1 VRRPSITPK
10 LYRRFTLGAL
20 LSLAAIVVSGAAV
33 RLTGSGLGCPDWPN
47 CDDGRLVAPFE
58 KQAMI
63 EFTNRTITG
72 LVSAAVIL
80 AVLGSLWRVPRRADL
95 VWLSWG
101 LVVGV
106 AAQIVLGGITVLV
119 DLSPPIVMAHFLLS
133 MVLIADAVV
142 LHLRAAEPDRP
153 RRLVVD
159 RDVTVASWVL
169 LGAAAIVLFTGTL
182 VTAAGPHGGDEDV
195 RRLDLFIPDVARV
208 HGGSVILFLILT
220 LGTLW
225 LMHRAGAP
233 ARVQR
238 VGQWLVLAICVQ
250 GAIGYTQYF
259 TGVPVLLV
267 GIHVAGAVCVWIA
280 TVALAASMKTSAR
293 DGVEKLEGGVDEAE
307 VLGGGEVVGTGQGH
321 ESRVG

>member
-1 VRRPSITPK
+1 
-10 LYRRFTLGAL
+10 
-20 LSLAAIVVSGAAV
+20 
-33 RLTGSGLGCPDWPN
+33 LGCPDWPN
-47 CDDGRLVAPFE
+47 CDNGRLVAPFE

-72 LVSAAVIL
+72 LVSVAVIL
-80 AVLGSLWRVPRRADL
+80 AVLGSIWRIPRRTDL

-101 LVVGV
+101 LVAGV
-106 AAQIVLGGITVLV
+106 VAQIVLGGITVLV

-142 LHLRAAEPDRP
+142 LHLRAVEPDGP
-153 RRLVVD
+153 RRTVVD
-159 RDVTVASWVL
+159 REVSIASWVL
-169 LGAAAIVLFTGTL
+169 LGAAAIVLFTGTI
-182 VTAAGPHGGDEDV
+182 VTAAGPHGGDEEV
-195 RRLDLFIPDVARV
+195 RRLDLFIPDVARL
-208 HGGSVILFLILT
+208 HGASVILFLVLT

-225 LMHRAGAP
+225 LMHRTHAP
-233 ARVQR
+233 LRVQR
-238 VGQWLVLAICVQ
+238 VGQWLVVAICVQ

-267 GIHVAGAVCVWIA
+267 GVHVAGAVCVWIA
-280 TVALAASMKTSAR
+280 TVALAVSVKSSAG
-293 DGVEKLEGGVDEAE
+293 DGVEELEGRVDEAE

>member
-1 VRRPSITPK
+1 MRHPSITPK

-47 CDDGRLVAPFE
+47 CDNGRLVAPFE

-72 LVSAAVIL
+72 LVSVAVIL
-80 AVLGSLWRVPRRADL
+80 AVLGSIWRVPRRRDL

-101 LVVGV
+101 LVAGV
-106 AAQIVLGGITVLV
+106 VAQIVLGGITVLV
-119 DLSPPIVMAHFLLS
+119 HLSPPIVMAHFLLS

-142 LHLRAAEPDRP
+142 LHLRAGEPDGP
-153 RRLVVD
+153 RRPVVD
-159 RDVTVASWVL
+159 RDVGFASWVL
-169 LGAAAIVLFTGTL
+169 LAAAAIVLFTGTI

-208 HGGSVILFLILT
+208 HGASVILFLVLT

-225 LMHRAGAP
+225 LMHRTSAP
-233 ARVQR
+233 TRVQR
-238 VGQWLVLAICVQ
+238 LGQWLVVAICVQ

-267 GIHVAGAVCVWIA
+267 GIHIAGAVCVWIA
-280 TVALAASMKTSAR
+280 TVALAASMSSSAR
-293 DGVEKLEGGVDEAE
+293 NGVEELEGSVDEAE
-307 VLGGGEVVGTGQGH
+307 VLRGGEVIGTGQGH